1 MFEHYPKNNT
11 TSDKRRVRLIKGGLL
26 VTWTKWKV
34 YILGLAVVALI
45 GVVFFAV
52 KFSPSVSKKA
62 EFNQVMRSAAG
73 YIKDNPEQ
81 LSHSVQSVEDFY
93 SVEGDAIVWV
103 NDLPI
108 SKEEFDFRRGLQ
120 KISEIPDVD
129 QYIFNILIEEK
140 IVLDYAINNEIVPT
154 DEQLKEF
161 INYERDPNQT
171 GEEYQEA
178 VKAFCEVAGMTEDEY
193 YDSYEK
199 YNAFRLLLYKNAYD
213 FAVKEGRENG
223 KLTLDPNDD
232 ITLRQDKEVQYWN
245 DLQKELKGNID
256 IRVNDKYKDLMLV
269 VDKTRLYILS
279 AY

>member
-1 MFEHYPKNNT
+1 VN
-11 TSDKRRVRLIKGGLL
+11 S
-26 VTWTKWKV
+26 TKWNK
-34 YILGLAVVALI
+34 YLISLAILTLI
-45 GVVFFAV
+45 GTAFFVVKINPSFAI
-52 KFSPSVSKKA
+52 KS
-62 EFNQVMRSAAG
+62 EFDQIIRSAAHF
-73 YIKDNPEQ
+73 IAKNPEQ
-81 LSHSVQSVEDFY
+81 LDHSVKAVEDFY
-93 SVEGDAIVWV
+93 NVKGDAIAWV

-120 KISEIPDVD
+120 KISGIPDVD

-154 DEQLKEF
+154 DDQLKKF

-178 VKAFCEVAGMTEDEY
+178 VKAFCAAAGMTEDEY

-213 FAVKEGRENG
+213 YAVKEGRENG
-223 KLTLDPNDD
+223 ELTLDPNDD
-232 ITLRQDKEVQYWN
+232 IILRQDKEVQYWH
-245 DLQKELKGNID
+245 DIQKELKGNID
-256 IRVNDKYKDLMLV
+256 IKVNDKYKDIMLV
-269 VDKTRLYILS
+269 VDKTKLYILS